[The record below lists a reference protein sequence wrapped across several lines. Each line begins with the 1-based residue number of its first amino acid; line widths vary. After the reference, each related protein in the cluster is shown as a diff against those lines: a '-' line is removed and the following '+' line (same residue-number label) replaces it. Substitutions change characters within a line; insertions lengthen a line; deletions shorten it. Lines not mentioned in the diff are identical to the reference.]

1 MPWNVTA
8 ISPSAN
14 RNLSMYSFI
23 RPLLFKLDPET
34 AHHLT
39 LQLIR
44 MGAYQPLNF
53 LLRTMY
59 AAPGKPVEAFG
70 LHFPNPVGL
79 AAGYDKDGL
88 AWRGLATLGFGHIE
102 IGTVTPL
109 PQPGNPKPRVFRL
122 VADRAVINR
131 MGFPG
136 LGAEYVAGRLR
147 GSPGSSEVVPV
158 PTYYP
163 ESRMSSRISYGTGR
177 GTGRRRRIS
186 RCSYGN
192 GRQVIVGVNLGK
204 NKDTPLENAASDYI
218 TLMRQFTLL
227 ADYFAINVSS
237 PNTDGLRR
245 LQGREMLEGLLG
257 AIAKEREN
265 IVAGRGGRTPILV
278 KLSPDLSDEE
288 LDDALEVIVRAG
300 MDGVIATNTS
310 LGRAGLRSDRREET
324 GGLSGEPLRVRS
336 EEVLRSVV
344 KKLGGRLPV
353 ISVGGIMRPEDAR
366 ARLDA
371 GAALVQVY
379 TGLVYAGP
387 GLVKQILQKL

>member
-1 MPWNVTA
+1 
-8 ISPSAN
+8 
-14 RNLSMYSFI
+14 MYSFF

-34 AHHLT
+34 IHQLT

-44 MGAYQPLNF
+44 LGRYQPWNF
-53 LLRTMY
+53 LLRTIY
-59 AAPGKPVEAFG
+59 TSPGKPVEAFG

-79 AAGYDKDGL
+79 AAGYDKDGF

-102 IGTVTPL
+102 VGTVTPL

-122 VADRAVINR
+122 VEDRAVINR

-136 LGAEYVAGRLR
+136 MGADYVARRLR
-147 GSPGSSEVVPV
+147 GSPDSSI
-158 PTYYP
+158 
-163 ESRMSSRISYGTGR
+163 SSRISYGKGHR
-177 GTGRRRRIS
+177 HKD
-186 RCSYGN
+186 
-192 GRQVIVGVNLGK
+192 RQVIVGVNLGK

-218 TLMRQFTLL
+218 ALMRHFTHL
-227 ADYFAINVSS
+227 ADYLAINVSS
-237 PNTDGLRR
+237 PNTTGLRR

-257 AIAKEREN
+257 EIAKEREN
-265 IVAGRGGRTPILV
+265 ITASRGGHAPILV
-278 KLSPDLSDEE
+278 KLAPDLSNEE
-288 LDDALEVIVRAG
+288 LDDAIEVILRTG
-300 MDGVIATNTS
+300 MDGVIATNTT
-310 LGRAGLRSDRREET
+310 LERAGLQSKQRGQT

-336 EEVLRSVV
+336 EAVLHTVV

-353 ISVGGIMRPEDAR
+353 VSVGGIMRPEDAW

-387 GLVKQILQKL
+387 GLVKQIVQKL

>member
-14 RNLSMYSFI
+14 RNLNVYSFF

-44 MGAYQPLNF
+44 LGGYQPLNF
-53 LLRTMY
+53 LLRAMY
-59 AAPGKPVEAFG
+59 TAPGKPVDAFG
-70 LHFPNPVGL
+70 LHFSNPVGL

-102 IGTVTPL
+102 VGTVTPL
-109 PQPGNPKPRVFRL
+109 PQTGNPKPRVFRL
-122 VADRAVINR
+122 VEDRAVINR

-136 LGAEYVAGRLR
+136 RGADAVASRLR
-147 GSPGSSEVVPV
+147 GSPGSGEVVPV
-158 PTYYP
+158 PAYHP
-163 ESRMSSRISYGTGR
+163 ESITRR
-177 GTGRRRRIS
+177 GTRRRRTQS
-186 RCSYGN
+186 RSSYGN
-192 GRQVIVGVNLGK
+192 DRQVIVGVNLGK

-218 TLMRQFTLL
+218 ALMQQFTPL
-227 ADYFAINVSS
+227 ADYLAINISS
-237 PNTDGLRR
+237 PNTVGLRR

-265 IVAGRGGRTPILV
+265 IAAGRGDRAPILV
-278 KLSPDLSDEE
+278 KLAPDLSDEE
-288 LDDALEVIVRAG
+288 LDDALEVIVCTG
-300 MDGVIATNTS
+300 MDGVIVTNTS
-310 LGRAGLRSDRREET
+310 LGRAGLRSKQREET

-336 EEVLRSVV
+336 EAVLRSVV
-344 KKLGGRLPV
+344 KKLAGRLPV
-353 ISVGGIMRPEDAR
+353 VSVGGIMTPEDAK